1 MRSKVYAITLAVL
14 IFIFESGF
22 ISTSQYDFTSRE
34 EELLM
39 LLADAEAGNQGVIGE
54 ALVMRVVINR
64 WENGAY
70 GDSIE
75 SVIFAN
81 GQFYDEGMG
90 TVPSERA
97 RMALYIVKRGWD
109 ESQGALYFSADGYN
123 GPVPL
128 FKYRGHYF
136 SRKEPLRDVG
146 CQLESRLIREEI
158 S

>member
-1 MRSKVYAITLAVL
+1 MRKTIAIMLAV
-14 IFIFESGF
+14 FIFLVGNGF
-22 ISTSQYDFTSRE
+22 IGTNMYEFTERE
-34 EELLM
+34 ELLLM

-54 ALVMRVVINR
+54 AHVMRVVINR

-70 GDSIE
+70 GPDIE
-75 SVIFAN
+75 SVIFAP

-90 TVPSERA
+90 TVPSNRA
-97 RMALYIVKRGWD
+97 RRALYLVEHGWD

-136 SRKEPLRDVG
+136 SRKEPLIE
-146 CQLESRLIREEI
+146 QHQRETGWVHEEV